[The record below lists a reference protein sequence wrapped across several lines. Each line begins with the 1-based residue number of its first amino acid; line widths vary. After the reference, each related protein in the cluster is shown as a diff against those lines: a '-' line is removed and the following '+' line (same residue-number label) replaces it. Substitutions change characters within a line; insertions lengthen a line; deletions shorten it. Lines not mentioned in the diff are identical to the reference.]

1 VEKQPLHLKVQS
13 GSKETL
19 VSTLGNMIRDNFSE
33 DSDLVLMVSC
43 SKSSGEYRASFD
55 LGGPEPVVT

>member
-33 DSDLVLMVSC
+33 DLAILAISRHIRLVVHSR
-43 SKSSGEYRASFD
+43 E
-55 LGGPEPVVT
+55 